1 MGIGGE
7 MSKYFT
13 PKLGRLW
20 RRVKRSDR
28 SEGAASEVRHI
39 DPATY
44 QPSEEVAKILRP
56 PPRQN
61 KTVALLDEAD
71 KLLVTDAKRRYGK
84 RYSKHVRNKI
94 VTGRY

>member
-1 MGIGGE
+1 
-7 MSKYFT
+7 MSKYYT
-13 PKLGRLW
+13 PDLGRLW
-20 RRVKRSDR
+20 RRTKRTDR

-44 QPSEEVAKILRP
+44 QPSEAVREAMRP
-56 PPRQN
+56 PPKQN

-71 KLLVTDAKRRYGK
+71 KLLVADAKRRHGK
-84 RYSKHVRNKI
+84 RYGKHIRNKI